1 MKPVGHERPWRGIQ
15 ESMICRAI
23 RGATTADSNTAEDI
37 HEATTEMLR
46 TLLALNGM
54 QPDDLVSLFFTTT
67 SDLNATF
74 PAVAAREL
82 GLEQIPLMCAHEM
95 NVPGAL
101 DMVVRVLV
109 HVNTGKSASEIRHVY
124 LKRAIELRPE
134 WGVEPVGATH

>member
-1 MKPVGHERPWRGIQ
+1 MT
-15 ESMICRAI
+15 CRAI

-46 TLLALNGM
+46 TLIALNSVE
-54 QPDDLVSLFFTTT
+54 PDDLVSLFFTTT
-67 SDLNATF
+67 TDLNATF

-95 NVPGAL
+95 SVPGAL

-109 HVNTGKSASEIRHVY
+109 HVNTAKTPSEIRHVY
-124 LKRAIELRPE
+124 LKRATELRPE
-134 WGVEPVGATH
+134 WAVEPVGAAD

>member
-1 MKPVGHERPWRGIQ
+1 
-15 ESMICRAI
+15 MICRAI

-46 TLLALNGM
+46 TLLALNAM
-54 QPDDLVSLFFTTT
+54 EPDDLVSLFFTTT

-109 HVNTGKSASEIRHVY
+109 HVNTAKKPSEIRHVY
-124 LKRAIELRPE
+124 LKRATELRPE
-134 WGVEPVGATH
+134 WAVEPVGAAD

>member
-1 MKPVGHERPWRGIQ
+1 
-15 ESMICRAI
+15 MICRAI
-23 RGATTADSNTAEDI
+23 RGATTANSNTAEDI

-46 TLLALNGM
+46 TLLVLNGM
-54 QPDDLVSLFFTTT
+54 EPDDLVSLFFTTT

-109 HVNTGKSASEIRHVY
+109 HVNTAKTPSEIRHVY
-124 LKRAIELRPE
+124 LKRATELRPE
-134 WGVEPVGATH
+134 WAVEPVGAAV

>member
-1 MKPVGHERPWRGIQ
+1 MT
-15 ESMICRAI
+15 CRAI

-46 TLLALNGM
+46 TLLTLNGM

-82 GLEQIPLMCAHEM
+82 GLDQIPLMCAHEM

-109 HVNTGKSASEIRHVY
+109 HVNTAKKPAEIRHVY
-124 LKRAIELRPE
+124 LKRATELRPE
-134 WGVEPVGATH
+134 WAVEPVGAAD

>member
-1 MKPVGHERPWRGIQ
+1 MT
-15 ESMICRAI
+15 CRAI

-37 HEATTEMLR
+37 HEATIEMLR
-46 TLLALNGM
+46 TLLALNDM

-109 HVNTGKSASEIRHVY
+109 HVNTAKEPSEIRHVY

-134 WGVEPVGATH
+134 WAVEPVGVAR

>member
-1 MKPVGHERPWRGIQ
+1 MGDECPLRGIR
-15 ESMICRAI
+15 EPMTCRAI

-46 TLLALNGM
+46 TLIALNSVE
-54 QPDDLVSLFFTTT
+54 PDDLVSLFFTTT
-67 SDLNATF
+67 TDLNATF

-95 NVPGAL
+95 SVPGAL

-109 HVNTGKSASEIRHVY
+109 HVNTAKTPSEIRHVY
-124 LKRAIELRPE
+124 LKRATELRPE
-134 WGVEPVGATH
+134 WAVEPVGAAD

>member
-1 MKPVGHERPWRGIQ
+1 MR
-15 ESMICRAI
+15 CRAI

-46 TLLALNGM
+46 TLLALNSIDISDM
-54 QPDDLVSLFFTTT
+54 VSLFFTTT
-67 SDLNATF
+67 VDLNATF

-82 GLEQIPLMCAHEM
+82 GLDQIPLMCAHEM

-109 HVNTGKSASEIRHVY
+109 HVNTDATPDEIRHVY
-124 LKRAIELRPE
+124 LKRARELRPE
-134 WGVEPVGATH
+134 WGVEPIPAG

>member
-1 MKPVGHERPWRGIQ
+1 MT
-15 ESMICRAI
+15 CRAI

-37 HEATTEMLR
+37 HEATIEMLR
-46 TLLALNGM
+46 TLLALNEM

-109 HVNTGKSASEIRHVY
+109 HVNTAKEPSKIRHVY

-134 WGVEPVGATH
+134 WAVEPVGVAR

>member
-1 MKPVGHERPWRGIQ
+1 MRPWRGIE
-15 ESMICRAI
+15 ESMTCRAI

-46 TLLALNGM
+46 TLLSLNSI
-54 QPDDLVSLFFTTT
+54 QADDLVSLFFTTT
-67 SDLNATF
+67 TDLNATF

-109 HVNTGKSASEIRHVY
+109 HVNTEKKPSEVRHVY

-134 WGVEPVGATH
+134 WAVEPVGASR

>member
-1 MKPVGHERPWRGIQ
+1 MT
-15 ESMICRAI
+15 CRAI

-46 TLLALNGM
+46 TLLALNDLHA
-54 QPDDLVSLFFTTT
+54 DDLVSLFFTTT

-101 DMVVRVLV
+101 DKVVRVLV
-109 HVNTGKSASEIRHVY
+109 HVNTAKQPSEIRHVY

-134 WGVEPVGATH
+134 WAVEPVGAAG

>member
-1 MKPVGHERPWRGIQ
+1 MT
-15 ESMICRAI
+15 CRAI

-46 TLLALNGM
+46 TLLTLNRI
-54 QPDDLVSLFFTTT
+54 DTDELVSLFFTTT

-82 GLEQIPLMCAHEM
+82 GLDQVPLMCAHEM

-109 HVNTGKSASEIRHVY
+109 HVNSEAKASDIRHVY

-134 WGVEPVGATH
+134 WAVEPVGATDQA

>member
-1 MKPVGHERPWRGIQ
+1 MT
-15 ESMICRAI
+15 CRAI

-54 QPDDLVSLFFTTT
+54 HPDDLVSLFFTTT

-82 GLEQIPLMCAHEM
+82 GLEHIPLMCAHEM

-109 HVNTGKSASEIRHVY
+109 HVNTAKTPAEIRHVY
-124 LKRAIELRPE
+124 LKRATELRPE
-134 WGVEPVGATH
+134 WAVEPVGAAD